1 MEVNGVKYVS
11 SASAP
16 MTIKLDA
23 VKEYDVSG
31 DLIGHIEI
39 TSSTEP
45 VGPTKLRLKGVNILS
60 DADSGIVYSPEK
72 KKLVVEVFANSSNYI
87 SIPNGKER
95 DDAAAILS
103 NSDVTITG
111 TGFLA
116 LSTNLSHA
124 IKASELIVNGE
135 PKMSIDAVHDAF
147 HASKILRISGG
158 EFTIES
164 CNDVF
169 SAGSAEDNAK
179 LTVEM
184 TITGGKF
191 IINGSTDAIFQ
202 NKSTVGNCRII
213 KGDFEFASDGINE
226 MFQEEDGGTKVN
238 VYDLC
243 SFTGLSDA
251 QQAEVESRKI
261 VLADQYGECKV
272 LCSTEDGFKEIEPL
286 GGEYSLNVGDE
297 LSYTISGNI
306 TGKTFVT
313 ADKKINISLKGVYC
327 DETDESGT
335 TMFDYQNM
343 KSRLQVNVTEG
354 YINYIKKN
362 SGIIFHSNSNISLKL
377 KESDA
382 TDTVPQKI
390 SISYFS
396 APNGTVINAYCEST
410 SEPSRSAIAGD
421 GICYVTDSK
430 IGVYADNLWLGNE
443 YGDNGEAD

>member
-1 MEVNGVKYVS
+1 
-11 SASAP
+11 

-39 TSSTEP
+39 ASSTEP

-87 SIPNGKER
+87 SVLNGKEK

-116 LSTNLSHA
+116 LSTNLGHA
-124 IKASELIVNGE
+124 VKASELIVNGE

-147 HASKILRISGG
+147 HASKILRITGG
-158 EFTIES
+158 EFTIEN

-179 LTVEM
+179 ITVEM

-191 IINGSTDAIFQ
+191 MINGSTDSIFQ
-202 NKSTVGNCRII
+202 NKSTVGNCRIV
-213 KGDFEFASDGINE
+213 KGDFEFASDGISE

-243 SFTGLSDA
+243 SFSGLSET
-251 QQAEVESRKI
+251 QQAEVDSRKI
-261 VLADQYGECKV
+261 VLAEQYGECKV
-272 LCSTEDGFKEIEPL
+272 
-286 GGEYSLNVGDE
+286 
-297 LSYTISGNI
+297 
-306 TGKTFVT
+306 
-313 ADKKINISLKGVYC
+313 
-327 DETDESGT
+327 
-335 TMFDYQNM
+335 
-343 KSRLQVNVTEG
+343 
-354 YINYIKKN
+354 
-362 SGIIFHSNSNISLKL
+362 
-377 KESDA
+377 
-382 TDTVPQKI
+382 
-390 SISYFS
+390 
-396 APNGTVINAYCEST
+396 
-410 SEPSRSAIAGD
+410 
-421 GICYVTDSK
+421 
-430 IGVYADNLWLGNE
+430 
-443 YGDNGEAD
+443 